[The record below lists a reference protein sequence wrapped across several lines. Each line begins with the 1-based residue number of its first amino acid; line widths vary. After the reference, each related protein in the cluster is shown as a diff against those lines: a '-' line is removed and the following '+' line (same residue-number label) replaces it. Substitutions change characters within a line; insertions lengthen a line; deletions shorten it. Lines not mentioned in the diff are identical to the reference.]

1 MQPLTPQQPPRD
13 RSTYQG
19 MGWGRG
25 GMGEAGWG
33 GQYEQLSLP
42 LTVPGYQKP
51 VQSLILTFQLF
62 LLVPKVKSMH
72 PAQIPGI

>member
-33 GQYEQLSLP
+33 GQYE
-42 LTVPGYQKP
+42 
-51 VQSLILTFQLF
+51 
-62 LLVPKVKSMH
+62 
-72 PAQIPGI
+72 